1 MKVHNI
7 RVYSGLRYAQIVNQ
21 IVNQLVNH
29 IEKCPICSLCLSG
42 ILLFNLYG
50 REAEQ
55 YIRVVQYEQIRTRLH
70 DWNSCM
76 G

>member
-7 RVYSGLRYAQIVNQ
+7 RVYSGLRKAQ

-29 IEKCPICSLCLSG
+29 FEKCPICSLCLSG

-55 YIRVVQYEQIRTRLH
+55 YIRVVQYEQIRAQLH